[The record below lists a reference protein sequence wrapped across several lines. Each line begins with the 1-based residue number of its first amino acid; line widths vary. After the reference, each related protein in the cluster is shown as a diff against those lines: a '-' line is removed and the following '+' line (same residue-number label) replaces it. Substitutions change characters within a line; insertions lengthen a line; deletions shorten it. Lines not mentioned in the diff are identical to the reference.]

1 MRRKKGGSRTAPTG
15 GLVTRRGLGIQA
27 IQDFEQLGITGH
39 AALEVSDDAFPVDD
53 EDGALDA
60 LAVGFDGVV
69 GVGNGAV
76 SIGEEGEGEVEL
88 CLVVLVRLYGGG
100 VDSQDC
106 GVGCFEF
113 GPVVPQGLEL
123 AVSTGGVVSTVENEQ
138 YVLFALEAAEG
149 NVLPIGGSESEVGG
163 SVANGKGHVGTS
175 SGIVCSPV

>member
-1 MRRKKGGSRTAPTG
+1 MTQ
-15 GLVTRRGLGIQA
+15 RGLGIQA
-27 IQDFEQLGITGH
+27 IKNFEQLGITGH
-39 AALEVSDDAFPVDD
+39 AALEVSDNAVPVDD

-60 LAVGFDGVV
+60 FAVGFDGVV

-76 SIGEEGEGEVEL
+76 SIGEERKGKVEL

-138 YVLFALEAAEG
+138 YALLALEAAEG
-149 NVLPIGGSESEVGG
+149 NVLPIRGSESEIRGF
-163 SVANGKGHVGTS
+163 VAGGKGHVGTS
-175 SGIVCSPV
+175 SGMVCASV